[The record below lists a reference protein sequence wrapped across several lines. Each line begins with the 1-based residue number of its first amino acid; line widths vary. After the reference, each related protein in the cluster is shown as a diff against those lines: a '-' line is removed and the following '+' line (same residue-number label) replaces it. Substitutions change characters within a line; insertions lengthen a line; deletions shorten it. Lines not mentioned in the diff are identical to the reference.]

1 MLKAEQR
8 KKGSYLTALSDYKVL
23 ITYALSTFPL
33 LRHLVQTLTLLTVP
47 FSMILTFLRFG
58 LNTLF
63 VWIFEWLT
71 VFPATVPLA
80 HT

>member
-1 MLKAEQR
+1 MQKIKKAVVI
-8 KKGSYLTALSDYKVL
+8 TALSDIINNY
-23 ITYALSTFPL
+23 TYALSTFPL

-58 LNTLF
+58 LKTLL